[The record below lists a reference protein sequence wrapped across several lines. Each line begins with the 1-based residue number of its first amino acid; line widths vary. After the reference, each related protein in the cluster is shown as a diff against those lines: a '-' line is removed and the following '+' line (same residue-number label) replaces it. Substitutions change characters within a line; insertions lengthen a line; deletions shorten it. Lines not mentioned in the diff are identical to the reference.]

1 MTDIPIAGIVN
12 LSGRGTFV
20 VSVARR
26 LGSGN
31 SFARLLCYPAQA
43 ERGRRKALWVR
54 VGRQHSV
61 KIGTPGPQ
69 LRQRLDP
76 ARILETGRARTQH
89 LAHRVARHL
98 QLANDLLD
106 RLDKVLA
113 PDPPIRLHNSIPLP
127 PTRVPQRVAFATHN
141 KGGQSSKPIT
151 PLLG

>member
-1 MTDIPIAGIVN
+1 M
-12 LSGRGTFV
+12 FV

-31 SFARLLCYPAQA
+31 SLARLLCYPAQA

-98 QLANDLLD
+98 KLANDLLD
-106 RLDKVLA
+106 RLAFDKVLA
-113 PDPPIRLHNSIPLP
+113 PDPPIRLHNQHP
-127 PTRVPQRVAFATHN
+127 PATHSRSPEGSN
-141 KGGQSSKPIT
+141 ELRYARIG
-151 PLLG
+151 